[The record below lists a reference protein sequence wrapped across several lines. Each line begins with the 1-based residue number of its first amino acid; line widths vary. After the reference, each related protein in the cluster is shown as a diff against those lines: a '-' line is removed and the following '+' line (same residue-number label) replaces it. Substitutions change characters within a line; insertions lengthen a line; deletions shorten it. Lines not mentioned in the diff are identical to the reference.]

1 MFSQILAAVD
11 VNNSGNTE
19 KILRIAADIANSNKA
34 GLHVLSVISSA
45 PVVVSQHLPEG
56 YEKMA
61 MEKTE
66 QDLAALSANID
77 LAQGDVTSSARF
89 GDVYREILVQ
99 AEKSGVDLIIIG
111 SSKLQATDFLLG
123 TNAARVVRHSSCSV
137 MVVR

>member
-1 MFSQILAAVD
+1 
-11 VNNSGNTE
+11 
-19 KILRIAADIANSNKA
+19 
-34 GLHVLSVISSA
+34 
-45 PVVVSQHLPEG
+45 
-56 YEKMA
+56 MA

-77 LAQGDVTSSARF
+77 LVQGDVTSSARF

-123 TNAARVVRHSSCSV
+123 TNAARVVRHASCSV
-137 MVVR
+137 FVVR

>member
-11 VNNSGNTE
+11 VNNSDNAE
-19 KILRIAADIANSNKA
+19 KILRIAADIANSNTA
-34 GLHVLSVISSA
+34 RLHVLSVISSA

-61 MEKTE
+61 MKKTE
-66 QDLAALSANID
+66 QDLAALSANIS
-77 LAQGDVTSSARF
+77 LAEGDVTSSARF
-89 GDVYREILVQ
+89 GDIYREILVH

-123 TNAARVVRHSSCSV
+123 TNAARVVRHASCSV
-137 MVVR
+137 FVVR

>member
-11 VNNSGNTE
+11 ANNSGNTE

-34 GLHVLSVISSA
+34 GLHVSSVISSA

-66 QDLAALSANID
+66 KDLAALSANID
-77 LAQGDVTSSARF
+77 LVQGDVTSSARF

-123 TNAARVVRHSSCSV
+123 TNAARVVRHATCSV
-137 MVVR
+137 FVVR